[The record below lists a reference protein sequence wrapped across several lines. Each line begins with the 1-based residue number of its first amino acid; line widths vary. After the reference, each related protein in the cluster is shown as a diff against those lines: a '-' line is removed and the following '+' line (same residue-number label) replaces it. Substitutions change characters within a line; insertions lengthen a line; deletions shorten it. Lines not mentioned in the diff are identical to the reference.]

1 MRHKPIKDRCC
12 QNEKCSNHGKFC
24 EGNIIRHSMYKTKQ
38 GRRRRFLCKICKK
51 TFSSTK
57 GTVYYRLHKS
67 RTEFDEVAQMTV
79 EGTGISS
86 ISRIKHLSW
95 NTIARWQYLAS
106 RSASRFNDNKLKNID
121 LVELQL
127 DEIQSFVGKK
137 KNQIWI
143 FAAIEVWS
151 RLWITHLAG
160 KRNYR
165 NIIILLNEVI
175 KRCFLKGL
183 FLFTTDGFEPYSWAA
198 KRIFGS
204 TCLFAQVIKKRRK
217 NRVIRVTRKLI
228 IGSKIKLKHI
238 LFESEDSDTI
248 NTSFIERLNLT
259 IRQGCAY
266 LGRRTACHARDN
278 SLFEDNIELQRC
290 YYNFI
295 RLHSALKFGSEI
307 RTPAMQAGLV
317 KNHLSFRDIFMDLKI
332 IFLVFIQWLKFR
344 YQHMLFYRLIQ
355 TSTTL
360 P

>member
-1 MRHKPIKDRCC
+1 MKHKQIKVRCC
-12 QNEKCSNHGKFC
+12 QNEKCPNHGKFN
-24 EGNIIRHSMYKTKQ
+24 EGNITRHSMYKTKQ
-38 GRRRRFLCKICKK
+38 GRRRRFLCKTCKM

-57 GTVYYRLHKS
+57 GSAYYRLHKS
-67 RTEFDEVAQMTV
+67 RSEFDEVVQMTV

-86 ISRIKHLSW
+86 ISRIKHFAR

-106 RSASRFNDNKLKNID
+106 QFASRFNDNRLNNVE

-127 DEIQSFVGKK
+127 DEIQSFVGRRR
-137 KNQIWI
+137 NQIWI
-143 FAAIEVWS
+143 FSAIEVWS
-151 RLWITHLAG
+151 RLWISHLVG
-160 KRNYR
+160 RRNYR
-165 NIIILLNEVI
+165 NVKSLLSDVV
-175 KRCFLKGL
+175 KRCFFKST

-228 IGSKIKLKHI
+228 IGSKIKLKQ
-238 LFESEDSDTI
+238 LLLDSEDSSTI

-266 LGRRTACHARDN
+266 LGRRTASHARDT

-295 RLHSALKFGSEI
+295 RPHSALKFGKETRI
-307 RTPAMQAGLV
+307 PAMQAGLV

-332 IFLVFIQWLKFR
+332 IFLLIGQLVKFR
-344 YQHMLFYRLIQ
+344 YQ
-355 TSTTL
+355 
-360 P
+360 